1 MTDTRLLRA
10 PFALLAFA
18 LAVVLGCGSGDAEP
32 RVSADALAVADD
44 LGPAPE
50 FTLVDLD
57 GETVSLSDYKGKA
70 VILDF
75 WATWCAPCVREI
87 PHFVQLYEE
96 YRDAGAVIIGIPVSD
111 TPEDVREFVAANG
124 VEYPI
129 LLGDESVIRAIAQA
143 YGGVPLIPTTFFID
157 ARGQIARR
165 FQGYHDKE
173 ALEASLRDILPQPTT
188 PTS

>member
-1 MTDTRLLRA
+1 MTSTHVLAASAAVLTIVLALGAGCRA
-10 PFALLAFA
+10 DEATPGPSPDDL
-18 LAVVLGCGSGDAEP
+18 VVAEN
-32 RVSADALAVADD
+32 
-44 LGPAPE
+44 LGPAAA

-57 GETVSLSDYKGKA
+57 GKTVSLADYAGRA

-87 PHFVQLYEE
+87 PHFVQLHEDYG
-96 YRDAGAVIIGIPVSD
+96 DAGLTIIGIPVND
-111 TPEDVREFVAANG
+111 TPEDVRQFVAANG

-143 YGGVPLIPTTFFID
+143 YGGVPVIPTTFFID
-157 ARGQIARR
+157 PDGQIARR
-165 FQGYHDKE
+165 FQGYHDMDTLE
-173 ALEASLRDILPQPTT
+173 SALRPILPPPP